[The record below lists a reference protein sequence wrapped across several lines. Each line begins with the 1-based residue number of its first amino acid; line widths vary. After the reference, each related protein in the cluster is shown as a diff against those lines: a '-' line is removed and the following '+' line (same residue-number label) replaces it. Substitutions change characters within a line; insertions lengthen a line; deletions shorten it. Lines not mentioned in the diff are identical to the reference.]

1 MTTRDIITIC
11 GYIIS
16 GATLITGTV
25 LTGLG
30 LDQATASKVTI
41 VIGIVVGVATLIQ
54 NRLLNPSPPPGM
66 VSANIPVGTIPQ
78 VTPQKGPPTT

>member
-16 GATLITGTV
+16 GSTLITGTV

-30 LDQATASKVTI
+30 LNQAVASKVTI
-41 VIGIVVGVATLIQ
+41 IIGIVVGVATLIQ
-54 NRLLNPSPPPGM
+54 NRLLNPSPPPGT
-66 VSANIPVGTIPQ
+66 VSANIPIGT
-78 VTPQKGPPTT
+78 TPLVEPKKGPPTT